1 MPSGYWASGW
11 CSPRRRHSAGP
22 PPGQRL
28 TRSARLPAR
37 GIPGAARLR
46 PAAALHL
53 LSCSLGR
60 RSRHP
65 GLGPRTARLS
75 YVWGSLS
82 AVLRVL
88 QVPSRSWRRRHV
100 AAATFFIHQPVFARI
115 FSGRRLTD
123 TVTDRSRHAPASEAT
138 LSESRRFPAPPCCAS
153 RLTGPGSES
162 SCAARRVRCD
172 ASHGV
177 TCQPRRPAPAAAA
190 GEAGPRSE

>member
-1 MPSGYWASGW
+1 MQPPP
-11 CSPRRRHSAGP
+11 SPRARRG
-22 PPGQRL
+22 GRL
-28 TRSARLPAR
+28 TRSARRPAI
-37 GIPGAARLR
+37 GDIPGAARLR
-46 PAAALHL
+46 PAAALPSL
-53 LSCSLGR
+53 PCSLGR

-123 TVTDRSRHAPASEAT
+123 TVTDRSRHAPASEST
-138 LSESRRFPAPPCCAS
+138 LSESRRIPGRCRRRRSLRRFAS

-162 SCAARRVRCD
+162 SYAARRVRCD
-172 ASHGV
+172 ASHGA
-177 TCQPRRPAPAAAA
+177 TCQPGRPAPAAAA